1 MNSRFKRGGD
11 PDFRGVVLV
20 CGGGVRWG
28 GMSQTASPMSRL
40 AALGT
45 GFRTA
50 VAVITRIG

>member
-28 GMSQTASPMSRL
+28 GMS
-40 AALGT
+40 
-45 GFRTA
+45 
-50 VAVITRIG
+50 